1 MKKSILYA
9 GTIGLV
15 ALLGAVSP
23 ALAEPTD
30 SQQINKYLQQGLGDS
45 VSQVNSVSELTDVD
59 PNSWAFQALKSIVE
73 RFGCLEGY
81 PNKTYLG
88 NKPTSRYEF
97 AAGLNAC
104 LEKVNDLITSNTA
117 NKATKE
123 DLAVLKRL
131 QDEFATEL
139 AALRGRVDALEAKTK
154 DIESKLFNVN
164 SKLDGSVV
172 MAITGGGS
180 SSDKTL
186 AFAPATSGAYGDSQV
201 AQLLASGAPGPG
213 AGTNFAGFNSVAGA
227 SANTSFAARTTLNI
241 RATFSG
247 QDELL
252 IRLRGV
258 TGQAIDARFPGVASN
273 SGTLF
278 YAGGAAGSFDQSTGT
293 VATNGSALVS
303 FDKLRYST
311 SLFGDKLRV
320 FFGPRIDL
328 FEYIDTNSFANNAEV
343 DFSNGGFTN
352 NRLLTPSFL
361 GAGGGFDYQFND
373 FLALRAAYVAANGG
387 AASGNPNVNFNPQGI
402 PFGAFGAGGLFGG
415 SSTIAVE
422 LEVNP
427 IKTASIK
434 LQYSRF
440 IEQGQLLGTNLAALG
455 AGGDSGSTDV
465 FGVNAEW
472 AITPGIAIFGRYGT
486 ASTTLNRAPNSPLNG
501 LSFNSISSS
510 TWQAGLTLPNL
521 LGSGNALGFA
531 YGQPIRVNSGSLAGF
546 GFTPSG
552 TEQNIEVFF
561 RFQVNDRLSITPD
574 FQYII
579 QPTNITNNA
588 GISIGT
594 LRAVF
599 NF

>member
-1 MKKSILYA
+1 MKKLNIYA

-23 ALAEPTD
+23 ALAESTD
-30 SQQINKYLQQGLGDS
+30 SQQINKYLQQGLGES
-45 VSQVNSVSELTDVD
+45 ISQVNSVSELTDVD

-88 NKPTSRYEF
+88 NRATSRYEF

-104 LEKVNDLITSNTA
+104 LEKVNDLITSNTS

-131 QDEFATEL
+131 QDEFAAEL
-139 AALRGRVDALEAKTK
+139 IALRGRVDALEAKTK

-172 MAITGGGS
+172 MAVTGGGA
-180 SSDKTL
+180 SSDQTL
-186 AFAPATSGAYGDSQV
+186 SFAPATSGAYGDSQV

-213 AGTNFAGFNSVAGA
+213 AGTNFNGFASIPGA
-227 SANTSFAARTTLNI
+227 SANTTFAARTTLNL

-258 TGQAIDARFPGVASN
+258 TGQALDARFPGIASN

-303 FDKLRYST
+303 FDKIRYST
-311 SLFGDKLRV
+311 SLFSDKLRV

-373 FLALRAAYVAANGG
+373 FLALRAVYVAANGG
-387 AASGNPNVNFNPQGI
+387 AASGNPNVNFNPQGV
-402 PFGAFGAGGLFGG
+402 PYGAFGAGGLFGG
-415 SSTIAVE
+415 STTIAAE
-422 LEVNP
+422 LEINP

-472 AITPGIAIFGRYGT
+472 AVVPGIAIFGRYGT

-501 LSFNSISSS
+501 LSISSISSS

-521 LGSGNALGFA
+521 LGSGNALGLA
-531 YGQPIRVNSGSLAGF
+531 YGQPIRVNSGQVAGF

-561 RFQVNDRLSITPD
+561 RYQVNDRLSITPD

-579 QPTNITNNA
+579 QPANITNNA

>member
-1 MKKSILYA
+1 MQKLSLYA

-30 SQQINKYLQQGLGDS
+30 TQQINKYLQQGLGDS

-123 DLAVLKRL
+123 DLATLKRL
-131 QDEFATEL
+131 QDEFAAEL

-186 AFAPATSGAYGDSQV
+186 FFPQATSAAYGDSPFALV
-201 AQLLASGAPGPG
+201 R
-213 AGTNFAGFNSVAGA
+213 AGGSLNGFNSVAGA

-258 TGQAIDARFPGVASN
+258 TGQAVDAQFPGIASN

-278 YAGGAAGSFDQSTGT
+278 YAGNAAGSFDQSTGT

-303 FDKLRYST
+303 FDKIRYTT
-311 SLFGDKLRV
+311 SFFSDKLRI

-343 DFSNGGFTN
+343 DFSSGFFTN

-361 GAGGGFDYQFND
+361 GAGGGFDYQFSD
-373 FLALRAAYVAANGG
+373 FIALRAVYVAANGG
-387 AASGNPNVNFNPQGI
+387 ATSGNPNINANAQGV

-415 SSTIAVE
+415 STTIAAE
-422 LEVNP
+422 LEINP
-427 IKTASIK
+427 IKAASIK

-455 AGGDSGSTDV
+455 AGGDSGSSDV

-472 AITPGIAIFGRYGT
+472 AITPAIAIFGRYGT
-486 ASTTLNRAPNSPLNG
+486 ATTTLNRTASSPLNG
-501 LSFNSISSS
+501 LSFNTISSS
-510 TWQAGLTLPNL
+510 TWQAGLTLLNL
-521 LGSGNALGFA
+521 LGSGNAFGIA

-546 GFTPSG
+546 GLTPSG
-552 TEQNIEVFF
+552 TEQNIEAFF
-561 RFQVNDRLSITPD
+561 RFQVSDRLSITPD
-574 FQYII
+574 VQFII
-579 QPTNITNNA
+579 QPANINNNS
-588 GISIGT
+588 GITIGT

-599 NF
+599 SF

>member
-1 MKKSILYA
+1 MRKLSLYA

-23 ALAEPTD
+23 ALAEPSD

-104 LEKVNDLITSNTA
+104 LEKVNDLITSNTS

-123 DLAVLKRL
+123 DLATLKRL
-131 QDEFATEL
+131 QDEFAAEL

-172 MAITGGGS
+172 MAITGGGAS
-180 SSDKTL
+180 NDKTL
-186 AFAPATSGAYGDSQV
+186 FFAPATSGAYGDSPV
-201 AQLLASGAPGPG
+201 AQL
-213 AGTNFAGFNSVAGA
+213 FAGGGLNTFNRVAGG
-227 SANTSFAARTTLNI
+227 SANTSFVARTSLNI

-252 IRLRGV
+252 IRMRGV
-258 TGQAIDARFPGVASN
+258 TGQAVDARFPGIAN
-273 SGTLF
+273 GLGTLF
-278 YAGGAAGSFDQSTGT
+278 YAGSAAGSFDQSTNT
-293 VATNGSALVS
+293 VSTNGSSIVS
-303 FDKLRYST
+303 FDKVRYT
-311 SLFGDKLRV
+311 TTLFSDKLRI
-320 FFGPRIDL
+320 FFGPRIDI
-328 FEYIDTNSFANNAEV
+328 FEYIDTNSFANNEEA
-343 DFSNGGFTN
+343 DFSSGFFIN
-352 NRLLTPSFL
+352 NPLITFVFTGP
-361 GAGGGFDYQFND
+361 GGGFDYQFSD
-373 FLALRAAYVAANGG
+373 SLAFRAVYIAANGG
-387 AASGNPNVNFNPQGI
+387 AVGGNARTNVN
-402 PFGAFGAGGLFGG
+402 PFGVPYGAFGAGGLTGG
-415 SSTIAVE
+415 TNTIAAE
-422 LEVNP
+422 LEFNP
-427 IKTASIK
+427 ISTASIK
-434 LQYSRF
+434 LQYTHF
-440 IEQGQLLGTNLAALG
+440 VEQGQLLGTSLPDG
-455 AGGDSGSTDV
+455 TDSGSTDV

-486 ASTTLNRAPNSPLNG
+486 ASTTLNRTSTSSLNG
-501 LSFNSISSS
+501 LSFNSISSN

-531 YGQPIRVNSGSLAGF
+531 YGQPTRVNSGQIGGF
-546 GFTPSG
+546 SFVPGG
-552 TEQNIEVFF
+552 TEQNIEAFF
-561 RFQVNDRLSITPD
+561 RFQVSDRLSITPD
-574 FQYII
+574 YQYII
-579 QPTNITNNA
+579 QGTNIADNA
-588 GISIGT
+588 GISIYT
-594 LRAVF
+594 MRAVF
-599 NF
+599 SF